1 MNTIEET
8 KIEDDPFS
16 ITTPPPSPPSLLNHH
31 HQRLS
36 YSISF
41 NNNNHHHHSS
51 STLLHRSQ
59 SLALDDQHYKKKKPN
74 HLNKLWK
81 NHHIDKELPITPT
94 IILSQSPMDRILA
107 TSPPTL
113 IEFHQ
118 WILHYLSNIE
128 ETINIELLNIQH
140 HQHNNN
146 HQEIISKLVIAK
158 DCLLR
163 LINTLDDKLVLKT
176 KIINKLHSISFQSM
190 GINEILQVIYKKK
203 GNYFPILGFF
213 FSFFLSF
220 FLSCSLA
227 LFIYFLFTLFFS
239 HSFFFFFFLP

>member
-41 NNNNHHHHSS
+41 NNNNNNSHHYHHSS
-51 STLLHRSQ
+51 STLLHR
-59 SLALDDQHYKKKKPN
+59 N
-74 HLNKLWK
+74 
-81 NHHIDKELPITPT
+81 KELPITPT

-163 LINTLDDKLVLKT
+163 LINTLDDKLVLKNN
-176 KIINKLHSISFQSM
+176 IINKLHSISFQSM
-190 GINEILQVIYKKK
+190 GINEILQGNRFLILVIPLY
-203 GNYFPILGFF
+203 N
-213 FSFFLSF
+213 
-220 FLSCSLA
+220 
-227 LFIYFLFTLFFS
+227 
-239 HSFFFFFFLP
+239 HV